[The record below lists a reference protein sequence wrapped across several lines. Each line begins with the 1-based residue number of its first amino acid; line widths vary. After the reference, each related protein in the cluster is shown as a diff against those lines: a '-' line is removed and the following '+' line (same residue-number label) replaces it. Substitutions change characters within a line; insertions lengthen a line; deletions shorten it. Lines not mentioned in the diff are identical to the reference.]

1 MTAASTRDEK
11 FRAEVEAAVMGL
23 QLEVGHL
30 LELVRAWQPDDSAM
44 FKTNDVLDAVRNMLA
59 VMLQGLDPEGER
71 DEAVLNW
78 MEQAARRGCS
88 P

>member
-1 MTAASTRDEK
+1 MTAASTQGEK
-11 FRAEVEAAVMGL
+11 FQAQVEAAVMSL

-30 LELVRAWQPDDSAM
+30 LELVRAWEPDDSAM
-44 FKTNDVLDAVRNMLA
+44 FKTNDVLEAVRNMLA
-59 VMLQGLDPEGER
+59 VMLQGLDPEWER

-88 P
+88 S